1 MIRQGDKGDPRK
13 VLMEMPKGNY
23 AVFTTREIPRHRLR
37 KLVEELMQMTD
48 NVYRVS
54 HRKGVVGLT
63 KVMRVK

>member
-1 MIRQGDKGDPRK
+1 
-13 VLMEMPKGNY
+13 MEMPKGNY
-23 AVFTTREIPRHRLR
+23 AVFAEREISRHRLR